1 MSKNNMFKIIG
12 DIKKGVTKAEEYNT
26 GLVGE
31 QLIVSA
37 YKTMTIEKLE
47 KLRFILNKIIKKK
60 KELRRSEE
68 VKQFSTND

>member
-1 MSKNNMFKIIG
+1 MGKNLFKTINKIVK
-12 DIKKGVTKAEEYNT
+12 DSETADKHHT

-37 YKTMTIEKLE
+37 YETMTIDKLE

-60 KELRRSEE
+60 KEYKRVHHATTDGLH
-68 VKQFSTND
+68 KH